1 MTMIKHETGEPCG
14 GCGSQSGQHHAP
26 ECPSVN
32 AFRAGRIPAK
42 GGQQAR
48 RAAILC
54 QNARFRL
61 YLDHTQRRRHGL
73 SVTDLP
79 DGTHTEQDAADAVR
93 RACGVGSRAEIDH
106 DDEAR
111 AMLDRI
117 VADYQRWE
125 RQQRRAVSPVGDNRE
140 ISAMG
145 DKAQPQQ
152 QERCL

>member
-1 MTMIKHETGEPCG
+1 MTGT
-14 GCGSQSGQHHAP
+14 
-26 ECPSVN
+26 
-32 AFRAGRIPAK
+32 K

-48 RAAILC
+48 RAAMLC

-61 YLDHTQRRRHGL
+61 YLDHIQRRRHVMSL
-73 SVTDLP
+73 ADLP
-79 DGTHTEQDAADAVR
+79 DGTHTERDAADAIR

-106 DDEAR
+106 SDEAR

-125 RQQRRAVSPVGDNRE
+125 RQQRRAVSPAGDNRE

-145 DKAQPQQ
+145 DNAPSQPQQ
-152 QERCL
+152 QERYL